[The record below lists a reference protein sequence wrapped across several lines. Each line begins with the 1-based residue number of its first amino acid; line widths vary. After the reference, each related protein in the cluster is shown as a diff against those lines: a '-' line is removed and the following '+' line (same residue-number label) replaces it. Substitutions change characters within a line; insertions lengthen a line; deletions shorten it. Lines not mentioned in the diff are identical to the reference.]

1 MEFDFSKQKL
11 PSIYKR
17 LERECYLDPIREKLI
32 YITPEE
38 TVRQQV
44 ISYIINTLKVP
55 ANMIRV
61 EESLLHYGVN
71 SRGRVDILLH
81 KYNKENDELNPL
93 CVIECKA
100 PQNMLDTNVLKQ
112 MVEYCDALC
121 CDYGMITNGYEM
133 FCYHYNNEHEEY
145 EQIKNLPQY
154 IGMVRGEYT
163 EVPIEEPIPRLKH
176 EKIPDNLDLYRGF
189 DMGENTEEKILI
201 PLINFW
207 ECLLEPKNKLPCKKY
222 RLFTVIKDMHI
233 RLLSYGNASGGS
245 FQGVYRSFL
254 IEYKGS
260 TEIISMGISTYVS
273 HAKPNHIKTAIC
285 VAIDN
290 EKETHH
296 ALQFVADDNLYV
308 YGNKVTFY
316 HHGRIGVG
324 NIGSG
329 KIDELREF
337 VAESYPE
344 IIDGKRFNLGTLTD
358 NHLWNL
364 DEPDVEKVMENFISY
379 ALIRD
384 EYRAYVKNRKSS
396 AC

>member
-133 FCYHYNNEHEEY
+133 FCYHYNNEQEEY
-145 EQIKNLPQY
+145 EQINNLPNY

-163 EVPIEEPIPRLKH
+163 EVQIEEPITRLKH

-364 DEPDVEKVMENFISY
+364 DEPDVVKVMENFISY

>member
-222 RLFTVIKDMHI
+222 RLFTVIKDMHM
-233 RLLSYGNASGGS
+233 RLLSYGNASGG
-245 FQGVYRSFL
+245 
-254 IEYKGS
+254 
-260 TEIISMGISTYVS
+260 
-273 HAKPNHIKTAIC
+273 
-285 VAIDN
+285 
-290 EKETHH
+290 
-296 ALQFVADDNLYV
+296 
-308 YGNKVTFY
+308 
-316 HHGRIGVG
+316 
-324 NIGSG
+324 
-329 KIDELREF
+329 
-337 VAESYPE
+337 
-344 IIDGKRFNLGTLTD
+344 
-358 NHLWNL
+358 
-364 DEPDVEKVMENFISY
+364 
-379 ALIRD
+379 
-384 EYRAYVKNRKSS
+384 
-396 AC
+396 